1 VCLALAPSHNSW
13 HRGRLSG
20 LYHTLTGIHAGSK
33 MGCRAPPV
41 PAQSTK
47 IAKLI
52 SCHGLLESV
61 SGLQRLKPRFRHGG
75 HLHDAHGGEM
85 PIDCAWRVSSPTSD
99 FAKVRLLSHAT
110 AAAVGTVSETV
121 SEPADFR

>member
-1 VCLALAPSHNSW
+1 VPCAGAQPQFLASGAIERLIPHPYRNS
-13 HRGRLSG
+13 
-20 LYHTLTGIHAGSK
+20 
-33 MGCRAPPV
+33 CRVKDGVPCPPG

-52 SCHGLLESV
+52 SRHGLLESA

-110 AAAVGTVSETV
+110 AAAVGIARE
-121 SEPADFR
+121 